1 MTEQPTAL
9 RLAEYW
15 ENCAK
20 YLQTWVDENEYVEFC
35 YHPERLKK
43 EQADQQ
49 CTATELRRL
58 HEEVQ
63 EQCRI
68 NGMGAEREA
77 RLMAVNQE
85 LVKALELM
93 FASIIPYQHDGTPT
107 IPDATARTCLFIV
120 SKTD

>member
-58 HEEVQ
+58 HEELQ

-85 LVKALELM
+85 LVKVLKQIIDSPDEDSDIEAYENALSVLRK
-93 FASIIPYQHDGTPT
+93 
-107 IPDATARTCLFIV
+107 ATGEQP
-120 SKTD
+120 